1 MPTSFGVKEYTALRP
16 ISSHANNSSVSTAV
30 SISVPESATLMLIQ
44 AISKNVRV
52 TLDSSTTATSTVGF
66 QVAAG
71 TAQYFPVGATTS
83 VSVIE
88 ESASATIQY
97 QFFE

>member
-1 MPTSFGVKEYTALRP
+1 MPKSFGVKEYTALRP
-16 ISSHANNSSVSTAV
+16 VQDHVSNGSLSAAV
-30 SISVPESATLMLIQ
+30 SIAVPESATLLLIQ

-52 TLDSSTTATSTVGF
+52 TIDASTTATATVGF
-66 QVAAG
+66 QVTAG